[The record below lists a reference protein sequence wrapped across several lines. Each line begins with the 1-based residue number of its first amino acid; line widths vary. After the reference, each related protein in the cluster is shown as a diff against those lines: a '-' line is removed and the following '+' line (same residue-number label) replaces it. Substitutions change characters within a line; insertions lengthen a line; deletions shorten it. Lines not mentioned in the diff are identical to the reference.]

1 MTLRLTIDR
10 PTDASRRPES
20 WVVKVDAATTVSEL
34 AESLKVDPG
43 VLAPGAD
50 TTESFAESGVH
61 SGVRVPAAS
70 PVVISPGRLRLEFVA
85 GPFAGEV
92 VPLEPGQEVSI
103 GRGNDAHICV
113 ADPHLGGR
121 HATLTAVGGMSPDG
135 SFAPLTATVSLT
147 DPQGHLVVNG
157 AETAAA
163 VQIVPADLVQ
173 LGSSI
178 VRIGLAPAPDADLT
192 VDEVGTRAFNRPSRI
207 RPARQVPVVALPGD
221 KPDEADGSPLPWL
234 SALIP
239 IVLGVTLAVVFQ
251 RPIMLMMAAA
261 SPIMVVGSFIMNK
274 RLAERKGQRTEAEWV
289 QDIHEARAR
298 IAELA
303 RDQRL
308 DAWYRHLDPVVIR
321 DIATRPLARLWER
334 RRTDADALRV
344 RVGVAETP
352 LEVRFEGGPQ
362 KERTLERRVGVSP
375 APVSV
380 DLAAGPVGVCG
391 PADVTA
397 GLARA
402 MITDLATL
410 RSPRDLQFVV
420 LCDREQESTWSWV
433 QWLPHLNVGAGPVA
447 LIGNTDHTRRERLRE
462 LGALLDARMR
472 VAGERRGAS
481 ADAQIVLVIDG
492 ARRYRMLPG
501 MVTILEKGALFGI
514 HVLAIDSDRSR
525 LPEEATSVVAVDG
538 VDPLLGRVES
548 AEEYY
553 APVLLDQVSLAYAE
567 DIARALCPIEHV
579 RGVGDDATLPS
590 SVRYS
595 ELMGIDLDDPRPIAE
610 QWQLVPRQSYVVVGA
625 GTEGEFAIDI
635 ASDGPHALVA
645 GTTGSGKSEFLQT
658 LVISLA
664 LANRPDALN
673 FVLIDYKGGSAFADC
688 SRLPHTVGMVT
699 NLDARE
705 TERALASLDA
715 ELKRRERVLRDDIGA
730 KDVDAAWEKDPDAAA
745 RLGLARLMIVVDE
758 FAELKTELPD
768 FINGLVRIA
777 RVGRSLGVNLVL
789 ATQRPSGVITP
800 EMQSNINLRVALRV
814 TDRADS
820 GDVIGTPDAALI
832 PAGSPGRGYVRAGLD
847 AAPIPFQTAR
857 VAALRL
863 GHQRT
868 ARVLPPAARVE
879 WQTLGLPPR
888 YPSATTQATHR
899 PDQDDTDLRA
909 LVQLAGQAAQLLGVP
924 KSPSPWLLPLPDVLP
939 LDRFDDGAV
948 PEGAVILGLED
959 VPSEQTQRPLVWS
972 ILDDSHLLLFGGSR
986 SGRTTAL
993 RTLLSQVVL
1002 RFTPADLH
1010 LYVVDWGNGAL
1021 LPLTGAPH
1029 TGAVITPQDAERLPR
1044 LLGRLAGEL
1053 SRRQGVLAQAAV
1065 GSIAEQRRT
1074 ADPREAL
1081 AYAILVIDGWERLS
1095 ASLSPDE
1102 MVSVRDQMLRLL
1114 REGPAVGIR
1123 LVVTAD
1129 RSVPSDR
1136 IASFIDTQYALP
1148 MRDVNDYRGAGIM
1161 VREIPPD
1168 MPAGRVLFGADG
1180 AEGQIAV
1187 VSADTSG
1194 EAQAANLRGTVEHAS
1209 AHFARFPQLAELP
1222 AALRVDPLPS
1232 HIGLSDAAK
1241 LPLAE
1246 PDAAET
1252 PVVGV
1257 GGDTLSRFTIDWP
1270 EVGGFIVVG
1279 DRRSGKTDALAL
1291 IAHQLGWAGTPM
1303 AVVAAAGSVLAEV
1316 AAAHNV
1322 PVLTSAATAEQI
1334 EQAIA
1339 GEGLVTVIVDD
1350 AEAIRDS
1357 VLERA
1362 LVAARTRLRFI
1373 ISLGAD
1379 SAGTAI
1385 SGVVTDAK
1393 RGRTGLVLSPTSTIL
1408 GTQLFSTQIPRP
1420 FVGRGAPGSG
1430 VLFATGGYSAVQV
1443 PDLRA

>member
-10 PTDASRRPES
+10 PSENARPES

-34 AESLKVDPG
+34 AESLKVDPT

-50 TTESFAESGVH
+50 AAESFAESGLY
-61 SGVRVPAAS
+61 SGLRVPAAS
-70 PVVISPGRLRLEFVA
+70 ARIISPGRLRLEFVA

-92 VPLEPGQEVSI
+92 VPLEPGRTVSI
-103 GRGNDAHICV
+103 GRGNDADVSV
-113 ADPHLGGR
+113 ADPHLDAR
-121 HATLTAVGGMSPDG
+121 YVSLTAAGGPAPDG
-135 SFAPLTATVSLT
+135 SFAPLTATVALT
-147 DPQGHLVVNG
+147 DPSGSLVVNG
-157 AETAAA
+157 EETAAA

-178 VRIGLAPAPDADLT
+178 VRIGMSPAADADIT

-207 RPARQVPVVALPGD
+207 RPQRTAPVVSLPGD

-234 SALIP
+234 SAIIP

-261 SPIMVVGSFIMNK
+261 SPIMVVGSFLMNK
-274 RLAERKGQRTEAEWV
+274 RLAERKGQRTEAQWRQEIV
-289 QDIHEARAR
+289 DTRGR
-298 IAELA
+298 IAELT

-308 DAWYRHLDPVVIR
+308 DIWYRHLDPVLIR

-334 RRTDADALRV
+334 RRTDPDALRV
-344 RVGVAETP
+344 RVGVAEVP
-352 LEVRFEGGPQ
+352 LDARFEGGPQ
-362 KERTLERRVGVSP
+362 KDRTRERRVGVSP

-380 DLAAGPVGVCG
+380 DLAAGPVGISG

-410 RSPRDLQFVV
+410 RSPRDLQFIV

-433 QWLPHLNVGAGPVA
+433 QWLPHINPGAGPVA

-462 LGALLDARMR
+462 VGALLDARMR
-472 VAGERRGAS
+472 VAHERSAG
-481 ADAQIVLVIDG
+481 ADAQVVLVLDG

-501 MVTILEKGALFGI
+501 MVTILEKGAQFGI
-514 HVLAIDSDRSR
+514 HVLAIDSDRTR
-525 LPEEATSVVAVDG
+525 LPEEAASVVAVDG

-553 APVLLDQVSLAYAE
+553 APVLLDQVSISYAE

-590 SVRYS
+590 SVRYT
-595 ELMGIDLDDPRPIAE
+595 ELMGIDLDDPQAIAE

-625 GTEGEFAIDI
+625 GTEGEFALDI

-658 LVISLA
+658 LVVSLA

-688 SRLPHTVGMVT
+688 GRLPHTVGMVT

-715 ELKRRERVLRDDIGA
+715 ELKRRERVLRDEIGA

-847 AAPIPFQTAR
+847 AAPTPFQTAR

-863 GHQRT
+863 GHQRA
-868 ARVLPPAARVE
+868 ARVLPPAAKVE
-879 WQTLGLPPR
+879 WQALGLPPR
-888 YPSATTQATHR
+888 YPAVAEQSSHR

-909 LVQLAGQAAQLLGVP
+909 LVQLAGRAAQLLGVP

-939 LDRFDDGAV
+939 LDRFDDDAA
-948 PEGAVILGLED
+948 PEGAVVLGLED

-972 ILDDSHLLLFGGSR
+972 ILDDSHLLMFGGSR

-993 RTLLSQVVL
+993 RTILSQAVL

-1021 LPLTGAPH
+1021 LPLSGAPH

-1044 LLGRLAGEL
+1044 LFGRLANEL
-1053 SRRQGVLAQAAV
+1053 TRRQTVLAQASV

-1081 AYAILVIDGWERLS
+1081 AYAIVVIDGWERLS

-1102 MVSVRDQMLRLL
+1102 MVALRDQVLRLL
-1114 REGPAVGIR
+1114 REGPAVGLR
-1123 LVVTAD
+1123 MVVTAD
-1129 RSVPSDR
+1129 RAVPSDR
-1136 IASFIDTQYALP
+1136 IASFIDTHYALP

-1161 VREIPPD
+1161 VREIPAE
-1168 MPAGRVLFGADG
+1168 MPPGRVLFGTEG
-1180 AEGQIAV
+1180 TEGQLAIV
-1187 VSADTSG
+1187 TADTSG
-1194 EAQAANLRGTVEHAS
+1194 EAQAATLRGTVEHAA

-1222 AALRVDPLPS
+1222 RALRVDPLPS
-1232 HIGLSDAAK
+1232 HIGLSEAAT

-1246 PDAAET
+1246 PDAPET

-1270 EVGGFIVVG
+1270 ELGGFVVVG

-1291 IAHQLGWAGTPM
+1291 IAHQLGWAGQRM
-1303 AVVAAAGSVLAEV
+1303 VVVAAKSSVLAEV
-1316 AAAHNV
+1316 AGAHQAAL
-1322 PVLTSAATAEQI
+1322 LTSAATAEQV
-1334 EQAIA
+1334 EEALA
-1339 GEGLVTVIVDD
+1339 GDEILTVIVDD

-1357 VLERA
+1357 VLERT
-1362 LVAARTRLRFI
+1362 LVAQRGRLRFL

-1393 RGRTGLVLSPTSTIL
+1393 RGRTGIVLSPTSTIL

-1430 VLFATGGYSAVQV
+1430 VLFHSGAYTAIQV

>member
-10 PTDASRRPES
+10 PDDAARAQS

-34 AESLKVDPG
+34 AESLQVDPT

-50 TTESFAESGVH
+50 ASESFAESGVR
-61 SGVRVPAAS
+61 SGVRVPAVS

-92 VPLEPGQEVSI
+92 VPLEPGREIVI
-103 GRGNDAHICV
+103 GRSNDASVCV
-113 ADPHLGGR
+113 ADPHLQGR
-121 HATLTAVGGMSPDG
+121 HATLTAVGGIAPDG
-135 SFAPLTATVSLT
+135 TVAPLTATVALT
-147 DPQGHLVVNG
+147 DPQGSLVVNG
-157 AETAAA
+157 VETAAA

-178 VRIGLAPAPDADLT
+178 VRLGMSPAPDADLT

-207 RPARQVPVVALPGD
+207 RPARQTPVVALPGD

-234 SALIP
+234 SAIIP

-261 SPIMVVGSFIMNK
+261 SPVMVVGSFIMNK

-289 QDIHEARAR
+289 QDIEDARVR
-298 IAELA
+298 IADLTRE
-303 RDQRL
+303 QRL

-334 RRTDADALRV
+334 RRSDQDALRV
-344 RVGVAETP
+344 RVGVAEAP

-380 DLAAGPVGVCG
+380 DLAPGPVGISG

-462 LGALLDARMR
+462 VGALLDARMR

-481 ADAQIVLVIDG
+481 ADAHLVLVIDG

-501 MVTILEKGALFGI
+501 MVTILEKGAQFGI

-525 LPEEATSVVAVDG
+525 LPEEAASVVTVDG

-847 AAPIPFQTAR
+847 AAPTPFQTAR

-863 GHQRT
+863 GHQRA

-888 YPSATTQATHR
+888 YPSAQQQQSTHR

-924 KSPSPWLLPLPDVLP
+924 KSPSPWLMPLPDVLP
-939 LDRFDDGAV
+939 LDRFDDDAIPDGA
-948 PEGAVILGLED
+948 AILGLED

-972 ILDDSHLLLFGGSR
+972 ILDDSHLLMFGGSR

-993 RTLLSQVVL
+993 RTILSQVVL

-1010 LYVVDWGNGAL
+1010 LYIVDWGNGAL
-1021 LPLTGAPH
+1021 LPLAGAPH
-1029 TGAVITPQDAERLPR
+1029 TGAVVTPQDAERLPR

-1074 ADPREAL
+1074 ADPRDAL
-1081 AYAILVIDGWERLS
+1081 PYAIVVFDGWERLS

-1102 MVSVRDQMLRLL
+1102 MVALRDQMLRLL

-1123 LVVTAD
+1123 VVVTAD
-1129 RSVPSDR
+1129 RSIPSDR
-1136 IASFIDTQYALP
+1136 IASFMDTQYALP

-1168 MPAGRVLFGADG
+1168 MPAGRVLFGPSG
-1180 AEGQIAV
+1180 TEGQIAV
-1187 VSADTSG
+1187 LTADTSG
-1194 EAQAANLRGTVEHAS
+1194 EAQGATLRGTVEHAA
-1209 AHFARFPQLAELP
+1209 AHFARFPQLSELP

-1232 HIGLSDAAK
+1232 HIGLSEAAL
-1241 LPLAE
+1241 LPTAE

-1270 EVGGFIVVG
+1270 EVGGFVVVG

-1291 IAHQLGWAGTPM
+1291 IAHQLGWAGTRM
-1303 AVVAAAGSVLAEV
+1303 VVVAAAGSVLAEV
-1316 AAAHNV
+1316 AGAHSI
-1322 PVLTSAATAEQI
+1322 PVLTSASTAEQV
-1334 EQAIA
+1334 EEAIA
-1339 GEGLVTVIVDD
+1339 AEDLVTVVVDD

-1357 VLERA
+1357 VLERT
-1362 LVAARTRLRFI
+1362 LVAARSRLRFI

-1430 VLFATGGYSAVQV
+1430 VLFTSGGYTAIQV

>member
-1 MTLRLTIDR
+1 MTLRLTIAR
-10 PTDASRRPES
+10 PAETRPES

-34 AESLKVDPG
+34 AESLRVDPTA
-43 VLAPGAD
+43 LAPGAD
-50 TTESFAESGVH
+50 AGESFAESGVV

-70 PVVISPGRLRLEFVA
+70 PTVISPGRLRLEFIA

-92 VPLEPGQEVSI
+92 VPLEPGRPVTL
-103 GRGNDAHICV
+103 GRSNDAGVCI
-113 ADPHLGGR
+113 ADPHLEGR
-121 HATLTAVGGMSPDG
+121 HATLTATGGIAPDG
-135 SFAPLTATVSLT
+135 SFAPVSATVQLIDES
-147 DPQGHLVVNG
+147 GALVVNG
-157 AETAAA
+157 EETAAA
-163 VQIVPADLVQ
+163 VQVVPADLVQ

-178 VRIGLAPAPDADLT
+178 VRIGMAPAPDADIT
-192 VDEVGTRAFNRPSRI
+192 IDEVGGRAFNRPSRI
-207 RPARQVPVVALPGD
+207 RPSRTQPVVALPGD

-234 SALIP
+234 SAVIP
-239 IVLGVTLAVVFQ
+239 IILGVTLAVVFQ

-261 SPIMVVGSFIMNK
+261 SPVMVVGSFLMNK
-274 RLAERKGQRTEAEWV
+274 RIAERKGQRTEAEWV
-289 QDIHEARAR
+289 QDIADSRVR
-298 IAELA
+298 IAELT
-303 RDQRL
+303 REQRL
-308 DAWYRHLDPVVIR
+308 DAWYRNLDPVVIR

-334 RRTDADALRV
+334 RRSDADALRV
-344 RVGVAETP
+344 RVGVAEIP
-352 LEVRFEGGPQ
+352 LDVRFEGGPQ
-362 KERTLERRVGVSP
+362 KERSLERRVGVSP

-380 DLAAGPVGVCG
+380 DLATGPVGISG

-402 MITDLATL
+402 MITGLATL

-420 LCDREQESTWSWV
+420 LCDREQESAWSWV
-433 QWLPHLNVGAGPVA
+433 QWLPHLDPGAGPVA
-447 LIGNTDHTRRERLRE
+447 LIGNTDLTRRERLRE
-462 LGALLDARMR
+462 VGTLLEARMR
-472 VAGERRGAS
+472 VAGERRSGA
-481 ADAQIVLVIDG
+481 ADAQLVLVIDG

-501 MVTILEKGALFGI
+501 MVTILEKGAQYGI
-514 HVLAIDSDRSR
+514 HVIAIDSDRTR
-525 LPEEATSVVAVDG
+525 LPEEASSVVAVDG

-553 APVLLDQVSLAYAE
+553 APVLLDQVSIPYADE
-567 DIARALCPIEHV
+567 IARALCPIEHV

-590 SVRYS
+590 SVRFT
-595 ELMGIDLDDPRPIAE
+595 ELMGIDLSDAQPIAE

-625 GTEGEFAIDI
+625 GAEGEFALDI
-635 ASDGPHALVA
+635 ATDGPHALVA

-658 LVISLA
+658 LVVSLA

-730 KDVDAAWEKDPDAAA
+730 KDVDAAWEKDADAAA

-814 TDRADS
+814 TDRGDS
-820 GDVIGTPDAALI
+820 SDVIGTPDAALI

-847 AAPIPFQTAR
+847 ALPMPFQTAR

-863 GHQRT
+863 GHQRA

-888 YPSATTQATHR
+888 YPSAPEQASHR

-909 LVQLAGQAAQLLGVP
+909 LVHLANQAAQLLKVP

-939 LDRFDDGAV
+939 LDRFDDDAAGDGAIV
-948 PEGAVILGLED
+948 LGLED
-959 VPSEQTQRPLVWS
+959 VPSEQSQRPLTWS
-972 ILDDSHLLLFGGSR
+972 VLDDSHLLFFGGSR
-986 SGRTTAL
+986 SGRTSTL
-993 RTLLSQVVL
+993 RTLLSQAVL
-1002 RFTPADLH
+1002 KFTPADLH
-1010 LYVVDWGNGAL
+1010 LYVIDWGNGAL
-1021 LPLTGAPH
+1021 LPLAQAPH

-1044 LLGRLAGEL
+1044 LLARLAGEL
-1053 SRRQGVLAQAAV
+1053 ARRQGVLAQAAV
-1065 GSIAEQRRT
+1065 GSIAEQRRN
-1074 ADPREAL
+1074 ADPRDAL
-1081 AYAILVIDGWERLS
+1081 SYAIVVIDGWERLS
-1095 ASLSPDE
+1095 ASLGPDE
-1102 MVSVRDQMLRLL
+1102 MVAVRDAFLRIL
-1114 REGPAVGIR
+1114 REGPAAGIR
-1123 LVVTAD
+1123 VVVTAD
-1129 RSVPSDR
+1129 RTIASDR

-1161 VREIPPD
+1161 VREIPPE
-1168 MPAGRVLFGADG
+1168 MPAGRVLFGTDG

-1187 VSADTSG
+1187 LTADTSG
-1194 EAQAANLRGTVEHAS
+1194 EAQGATLRGTVEHA
-1209 AHFARFPQLAELP
+1209 AGHFGRFPQLAELP
-1222 AALRVDPLPS
+1222 RALRVDPLPS
-1232 HIGLSDAAK
+1232 HIGLSDAAG

-1246 PDAAET
+1246 PEMPET

-1270 EVGGFIVVG
+1270 ELGGFVVVG

-1291 IAHQLGWAGTPM
+1291 ITHQLGWRGTRM

-1316 AAAHNV
+1316 AAAHEA
-1322 PVLTSAATAEQI
+1322 PLLTTSSTAEQI
-1334 EQAIA
+1334 EAAIA
-1339 GEGLVTVIVDD
+1339 GDEIMTVIVDD
-1350 AEAIRDS
+1350 ADAIRDS
-1357 VLERA
+1357 VLERT
-1362 LVAARTRLRFI
+1362 LVTARGRLRFL

-1379 SAGTAI
+1379 AAGTAI

-1393 RGRTGLVLSPTSTIL
+1393 RGRSGIVLSPTSTIL
-1408 GTQLFSTQIPRP
+1408 GTQLFSTQIPRT

-1430 VLFATGGYSAVQV
+1430 VLFTAGAYLPVQV
-1443 PDLRA
+1443 PDLRS